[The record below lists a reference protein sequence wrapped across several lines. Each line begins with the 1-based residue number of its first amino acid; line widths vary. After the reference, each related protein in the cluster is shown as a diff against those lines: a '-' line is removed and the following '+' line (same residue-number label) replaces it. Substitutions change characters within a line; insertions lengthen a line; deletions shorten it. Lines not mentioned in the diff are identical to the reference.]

1 MPLVIIGEGTATKPV
16 FREPA
21 LPTSTQV
28 PNRREAVEALGIIQK
43 LATQHHDA
51 VLVDGTPVT
60 WDQAFDCLRRFI
72 LTR

>member
-1 MPLVIIGEGTATKPV
+1 MPLTLVGTGTQIKPIFVGETLPANTPV
-16 FREPA
+16 P
-21 LPTSTQV
+21 S
-28 PNRREAVEALGIIQK
+28 RREAVEALGIVQK

-51 VLVDGTPVT
+51 VLVDGAPMT